1 MKALTVIGDAEVDM
15 WTLSGFS
22 DEISPDFEEQC
33 AVAAR
38 LGLGHIELRSAW
50 ETNVLD
56 LDDDRLRTVRRTLA
70 EHDLRVSSIGSP
82 IGKIFLDDDVD
93 AHVERMRRAAHVAD
107 YLGAPFIRVFS
118 FFMRPGVDPDT
129 CRDGVVERLRTL
141 VDVVAG
147 SEIVLVHENEK
158 DIFGDVPRRC
168 LEMVRA
174 VDSPNF
180 ALAWDPANFVQVG
193 VRPFTEGYDQ
203 LRPYVEYVQIKD
215 AVLGPGTVVKAGEG
229 DGEIAETLRALR
241 EDGFDGFFSL
251 EPHLA
256 AGHSMGGFSGP
267 ELFTEAL
274 TAFTDLLEAQEIPYR

>member
-1 MKALTVIGDAEVDM
+1 M

-193 VRPFTEGYDQ
+193 VRQ
-203 LRPYVEYVQIKD
+203 LTPTVTAQQVVVGDDVVNAPLTGSAAAATVWALPLPQL
-215 AVLGPGTVVKAGEG
+215 AVLALALAVVAWRLH
-229 DGEIAETLRALR
+229 ARRRHRRALER
-241 EDGFDGFFSL
+241 ARAEG
-251 EPHLA
+251 EARATLA
-256 AGHSMGGFSGP
+256 AAGAAP
-267 ELFTEAL
+267 A
-274 TAFTDLLEAQEIPYR
+274 